1 MLSQAVG
8 YAATA
13 LGYIAAAGGKS
24 VAVKD
29 IAKACQI
36 PGPYLAKIIH
46 SLSRAGL
53 VTTQRGIGGGVVL
66 AREPRLVSL
75 YDICIGL
82 DDPIIQNRCM
92 LGVAE
97 CSDERSCPTH
107 KFWKLH
113 RAREIEFLQQTTIAD
128 IAAFETRRRWSGG
141 SAPLTIGSL
150 AIDEL
155 RHRNTGAAG
164 A

>member
-29 IAKACQI
+29 VAKACSI

-46 SLSRAGL
+46 SLSRGGL

-75 YDICIGL
+75 YDLCVAL

-97 CSDERSCPTH
+97 CSDERNCPTH
-107 KFWKLH
+107 KFWKAH
-113 RAREIEFLQQTTIAD
+113 RVREIEFLEQTSIAD
-128 IAAFETRRRWSGG
+128 IAAFETRRRWS
-141 SAPLTIGSL
+141 APAKLTINQTAHLHEEPDVRRAG
-150 AIDEL
+150 EL
-155 RHRNTGAAG
+155 
-164 A
+164 

>member
-29 IAKACQI
+29 VAKACQI

-46 SLSRAGL
+46 SLSRTGV

-66 AREPRLVSL
+66 AREARLVSL
-75 YDICIGL
+75 YDICVAL

-92 LGVAE
+92 LGVAD
-97 CSDERSCPTH
+97 CSDDRNCPTH
-107 KFWKLH
+107 KFWKVH
-113 RAREIEFLQQTTIAD
+113 RAREVEFLQQTSIAD
-128 IAAFETRRRWSGG
+128 IAAFETRRRWSFGASS
-141 SAPLTIGSL
+141 SATKLRL
-150 AIDEL
+150 AS
-155 RHRNTGAAG
+155 TSSTCS
-164 A
+164 

>member
-29 IAKACQI
+29 VAKACQI

-46 SLSRAGL
+46 SLSRTGL

-75 YDICIGL
+75 YDICVAL

-97 CSDERSCPTH
+97 CCDERSCPTH
-107 KFWKLH
+107 KFWKVH
-113 RAREIEFLQQTTIAD
+113 RAREVDFLQQTSIAD
-128 IAAFETRRRWSGG
+128 IAAFETRRRWGG
-141 SAPLTIGSL
+141 APLTIGQQP
-150 AIDEL
+150 IDEL
-155 RHRNTGAAG
+155 KVRRAADT
-164 A
+164 